1 MRVLCLGNN
10 TEDTDRRARKLAQER
25 GMICHG
31 LLSELHGYL
40 TTQQYQEPG
49 VYHTSVY
56 DLAQGRLV
64 EIMDQFD
71 NIIVLDQPKN
81 AWSHPDAYLMT
92 VRAAKL
98 TCRPVEYLDSAATK
112 SSDFFERLVDN
123 NKSFCIFPFIELL
136 VYSDWTTVCCR
147 SRKPITKIRDI
158 GDWQTNVAYREIR
171 QKMIAG
177 ESVWDHCGFCYRLE
191 EKGIRSARQQETVE
205 WANRLDLYSLDDLN
219 KITSPAYFEVRA
231 SNKCNLQCR
240 TCVPEASHLIDKEY
254 RDIGLTKQVPVIS
267 YDHGFDIVDFT
278 NLKKLYVAGGE
289 PLVMHEFYQF
299 LDHCINQGQ
308 TDFEMLINT
317 NGTKLSQRFREQ
329 IKNFRNLQFM
339 FSLDALGDLNHYI
352 RWPSEWQTIVDNLS
366 YLRDHGH
373 KCAVNTTVSIYNVAR
388 LYELF
393 DYLDHQFPNILIHV
407 GLAEYPVAT
416 SLWLYP
422 DHERVIDGLKR
433 IETLPCYQNDKLFA
447 STIDGMLQQFV
458 SRSKTPNLSAFFDF
472 NDRLDRS
479 RSISL
484 ADYIPELEQ
493 WRSKQLTT

>member
-1 MRVLCLGNN
+1 MEFYIVKFLNYLI
-10 TEDTDRRARKLAQER
+10 EPLY
-25 GMICHG
+25 ILSFF
-31 LLSELHGYL
+31 LLIL
-40 TTQQYQEPG
+40 
-49 VYHTSVY
+49 
-56 DLAQGRLV
+56 
-64 EIMDQFD
+64 
-71 NIIVLDQPKN
+71 
-81 AWSHPDAYLMT
+81 
-92 VRAAKL
+92 
-98 TCRPVEYLDSAATK
+98 
-112 SSDFFERLVDN
+112 
-123 NKSFCIFPFIELL
+123 IFLL
-136 VYSDWTTVCCR
+136 
-147 SRKPITKIRDI
+147 
-158 GDWQTNVAYREIR
+158 
-171 QKMIAG
+171 
-177 ESVWDHCGFCYRLE
+177 L
-191 EKGIRSARQQETVE
+191 
-205 WANRLDLYSLDDLN
+205 
-219 KITSPAYFEVRA
+219 
-231 SNKCNLQCR
+231 
-240 TCVPEASHLIDKEY
+240 
-254 RDIGLTKQVPVIS
+254 
-267 YDHGFDIVDFT
+267 FT